1 MFCENDKKIIG
12 ELARQYREIAN
23 LEVNQERKQR
33 LSDVNDLKTGLRP
46 SVWLDE
52 LPWHEM
58 DIDGKLKLHC
68 QDEFARGM
76 EWFFRTTLFRWEYF
90 QADMVVEN
98 FYPISKSYSS
108 NGNGMEIH
116 EQIKETD
123 AKNNIVSHAYEDS
136 LSTEEDLKKLHPT
149 VITPHPER
157 DEANMA
163 KARELLGEILP
174 VRLMGT
180 PVYYA
185 PWDEISMLRGVEPVL
200 YDMADRP
207 EFLHEIMRRYTE
219 NQKNIMLQM
228 EQYNL
233 LENDPLSIHC
243 TPAYNTSLPPVEA
256 DGKVRLK
263 NVWFRAMA
271 QMFSTVSPAMHE
283 EFELDYMRPLM
294 EMCGLVYYGCC
305 EPLDN
310 KISIL
315 KSIPNLRKIGVSPW
329 ANIEKSG
336 EQIGSNYVYAR
347 KPNPAQVAVNVD
359 AEAVEKEIEDTIKV
373 CLRYGCP
380 YEFVLKDISTV
391 SYKPGNI
398 IEWNRIVQKTI
409 DKYYK

>member
-123 AKNNIVSHAYEDS
+123 EKNNIVSHAYEDS

-180 PVYYA
+180 P
-185 PWDEISMLRGVEPVL
+185 I
-200 YDMADRP
+200 
-207 EFLHEIMRRYTE
+207 
-219 NQKNIMLQM
+219 
-228 EQYNL
+228 
-233 LENDPLSIHC
+233 
-243 TPAYNTSLPPVEA
+243 
-256 DGKVRLK
+256 
-263 NVWFRAMA
+263 
-271 QMFSTVSPAMHE
+271 
-283 EFELDYMRPLM
+283 
-294 EMCGLVYYGCC
+294 
-305 EPLDN
+305 
-310 KISIL
+310 
-315 KSIPNLRKIGVSPW
+315 
-329 ANIEKSG
+329 
-336 EQIGSNYVYAR
+336 
-347 KPNPAQVAVNVD
+347 
-359 AEAVEKEIEDTIKV
+359 
-373 CLRYGCP
+373 
-380 YEFVLKDISTV
+380 
-391 SYKPGNI
+391 
-398 IEWNRIVQKTI
+398 
-409 DKYYK
+409 